1 MSEYPRLSGEETI
14 MGKIYP
20 THITIPL
27 DEYSELVMMLYKLL
41 GVRFG
46 FVRKTRTKL
55 DDDIWEIID
64 KVEDLK
70 YKEESK

>member
-20 THITIPL
+20 THLTIPL
-27 DEYSELVMMLYKLL
+27 DEYSELVKMLYKLL
-41 GVRFG
+41 
-46 FVRKTRTKL
+46 RKTRTKL

-64 KVEDLK
+64 KMEDLK

>member
-27 DEYSELVMMLYKLL
+27 DEYSELVKMLYKLL
-41 GVRFG
+41 
-46 FVRKTRTKL
+46 RKTRTKL

-64 KVEDLK
+64 KMEDLK
-70 YKEESK
+70 YKEELK

>member
-1 MSEYPRLSGEETI
+1 MTEYPRLSGEETI

-27 DEYSELVMMLYKLL
+27 DEYSELVKMLYKLL
-41 GVRFG
+41 
-46 FVRKTRTKL
+46 RKTRTKL

>member
-27 DEYSELVMMLYKLL
+27 DEYSELVKMLYKLL
-41 GVRFG
+41 
-46 FVRKTRTKL
+46 RKTRTKL

>member
-27 DEYSELVMMLYKLL
+27 DEYSELVKMLYKLL
-41 GVRFG
+41 
-46 FVRKTRTKL
+46 RKTRTKL

-64 KVEDLK
+64 KMEDLK

>member
-27 DEYSELVMMLYKLL
+27 DEYSELVKMLYKLL
-41 GVRFG
+41 
-46 FVRKTRTKL
+46 RKTRTKL

-64 KVEDLK
+64 RWKI
-70 YKEESK
+70 

>member
-27 DEYSELVMMLYKLL
+27 DEYSELVKMLYKLL
-41 GVRFG
+41 
-46 FVRKTRTKL
+46 RKTRTGYATTKL